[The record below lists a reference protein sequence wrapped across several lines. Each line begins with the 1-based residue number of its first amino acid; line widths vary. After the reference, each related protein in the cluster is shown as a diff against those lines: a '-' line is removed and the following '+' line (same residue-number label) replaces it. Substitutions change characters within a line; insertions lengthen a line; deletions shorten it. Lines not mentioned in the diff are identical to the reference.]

1 MVIAGVRHWIDTD
14 SRRRVKV
21 VSAGDTVAEVTGGPG
36 AAADVVLLDLNLHGN
51 LVLDQVAELTAAGR
65 RVVVYSQHTDA
76 EIVQAVYEAGAGF
89 LAKHEGEDHC
99 VDTIVAA
106 AGDRPHV
113 TPAAAGAMLADR
125 RPQRP
130 VLSEREL
137 EALRLWFQSMSKASV
152 AARMGIKESTV
163 KQYIDRARVKYA
175 KVGRKVAGKDA
186 MLARAIED
194 GIVRA
199 DQVGEYTS
207 FAKDQE

>member
-1 MVIAGVRHWIDTD
+1 
-14 SRRRVKV
+14 
-21 VSAGDTVAEVTGGPG
+21 VSASDDVADVVTGAG
-36 AAADVVLLDLNLHGN
+36 ADADVVLLDLELHGV
-51 LVLDQVAELTAAGR
+51 LVVDRVGELTGAGR

-76 EIVQAVYEAGAGF
+76 HLVQAVYEAGAEF
-89 LAKHEGEDHC
+89 IAKHEGAEHC
-99 VDTIVAA
+99 VDTILAA
-106 AGDRPHV
+106 ASDRPHV
-113 TPAAAGAMLADR
+113 TPAAAGAILADS

-130 VLSEREL
+130 ELSEREV

-175 KVGRKVAGKDA
+175 KIGRKVASKDA

-199 DQVGEYTS
+199 HQVGEYTS
-207 FAKDQE
+207 FAKQRTE